1 MKDKKTWLDAKTR
14 TFIEDVADGQIK
26 LYEEKTGKKYNPKDI
41 NSCIDFVNFVG
52 GKVVYVKDL
61 YINYNIKEM
70 LISEDNNQ
78 FTIVLDKE
86 YVEDNAR
93 IPERDLKQTIFR
105 MVWFWYKENLRK
117 DWNVESNKILYP
129 KQSSINVDEIVYLI
143 ENNLDPKVKRLKM
156 KKSRSN
162 D

>member
-14 TFIEDVADGQIK
+14 VFIEDVADSQIK
-26 LYEEKTGKKYNPKDI
+26 LYEKKTGKKYNPKDI

-52 GKVVYVKDL
+52 GKVIYVNYLRTK
-61 YINYNIKEM
+61 YNIKEM

-129 KQSSINVDEIVYLI
+129 KQSEVNVNELVDFI
-143 ENNLDPKVKRLKM
+143 EKNKFIKEENSVKKYY
-156 KKSRSN
+156 KIKN
-162 D
+162 